1 MIVRSLS
8 SSHAF
13 TCYYFIMKNDSIS
26 PKVSIVIP
34 VYNGENYIQQ
44 AINSALAQDYD
55 NFEVLIIDDGS
66 TDKTAEI
73 CKSFTD
79 NRVRY
84 IYKKNGGVSSA
95 LNLGIKE
102 MEGEYFSWLSHDD
115 LYERNKVSEEIN
127 YLRKSNLLGTKTI
140 VFSDYELIDEAGF
153 HITSTRVDRSNIKE
167 KQEYVILEGKID
179 GLSLLIPKTAFK
191 ECGDFSTALTAI
203 QDYDLW
209 WRFLKKYTFIHLDKV
224 LVSTRCHSKQVTNT
238 SPKVLSE
245 GNSFYIKA
253 IDSLSEK
260 RMCEL
265 EGSVY
270 SFYSEMNRYFSN
282 TIHTEVAEHCA
293 KKMQK
298 IAACC
303 NDTPEISVAIIDDTD
318 NISDCLETVFAQ
330 DYKGKIHI
338 FVPSTIDKLPLA
350 PKNRK
355 KQFDIIKLDNVST
368 QKDFIL
374 SVSKQNSN
382 SAILL
387 LNSGDQLSASAIGDL
402 STAFCV
408 SKAAIVSGKDQ
419 KSPEIIYAGN
429 CQREILTNNPSSSLF
444 LLSKDF
450 LSREIES
457 RSSVVFNK
465 NGKLVTKVMLLDA
478 LKGNYISSTNSVVV
492 STNDDSLSVS
502 DKIAS
507 AENVLI
513 ATLSLPDHLYL
524 SNEITSLIHDYDYLL
539 HKEQPS
545 SKIVMSKPQK
555 ALYFLRKEGVGGIG
569 KRFCKKLLSI
579 ARHK

>member
-1 MIVRSLS
+1 
-8 SSHAF
+8 
-13 TCYYFIMKNDSIS
+13 MKNDSIS

-44 AINSALAQDYD
+44 AINSALTQDYD

-84 IYKKNGGVSSA
+84 VHKKNGGVSSA

-102 MEGEYFSWLSHDD
+102 MKGDYFSWLSHDD
-115 LYERNKVSEEIN
+115 LYERNKISEEIN
-127 YLRKSNLLGTKTI
+127 YLRKTGLIGTKTI

-153 HITSTRVDRSNIKE
+153 HIVSTHVDRSNIKE
-167 KQEYVILEGKID
+167 KQEYVVLEGKID
-179 GLSLLIPKTAFK
+179 GLSLLIPKTAFE
-191 ECGDFSTALTAI
+191 ECGDFSTTLTAI

-245 GNSFYIKA
+245 GNSFYIEA

-298 IAACC
+298 IAAQC
-303 NDTPEISVAIIDDTD
+303 NDTPEITVAIIGATD
-318 NISDCLETVFAQ
+318 NASDCLEAVFAQ
-330 DYKGKIHI
+330 DYKGIINI
-338 FVPSTIDKLPLA
+338 FIPDTINKLPLA
-350 PKNRK
+350 PKSKK
-355 KQFDIIKLDNVST
+355 KQFNLTKLDNTST

-374 SVSKQNSN
+374 SVSKQQNNSPV
-382 SAILL
+382 LL
-387 LNSGDQLSASAIGDL
+387 LNSSDKLAVSAIRDLSA
-402 STAFCV
+402 AFCV
-408 SKAAIVSGKDQ
+408 SRAAIVSGKDQ
-419 KSPEIIYAGN
+419 KNPEVIYTGN
-429 CQREILTNNPSSSLF
+429 CQREILANNPSSSLF

-450 LSREIES
+450 LSREIKS
-457 RSSVVFNK
+457 RSSVIFDK
-465 NGKLVTKVMLLDA
+465 NNNLAIKALLLDA
-478 LKGNYISSTNSVVV
+478 LKDSYISSVNSVVASTEDVV
-492 STNDDSLSVS
+492 SSVS
-502 DKIAS
+502 DEIAS
-507 AENVLI
+507 AENTLI
-513 ATLSLPDHLYL
+513 AALSLPDNLYL
-524 SNEITSLIHDYDYLL
+524 SDEIASLIHNYDYLL

-545 SKIVMSKPQK
+545 SKVVLNKSQK
-555 ALYFLRKEGVGGIG
+555 ALYFLRKEGVGGIS
-569 KRFCKKLLSI
+569 KRFCKKLLSV